1 MKLRLMFAAAVVI
14 FTLLS
19 SATAQVQVDA
29 LDLVVAGDPP
39 SVLAELTDQIEV
51 DLGDFENRQFSIIA
65 YLSGP
70 ATSVD
75 WRLQNETAGVDF
87 SRTDRTAGVWSLCS
101 ETDSHVRY
109 CSSLGFDGTYTL
121 TVTPYFRS
129 TAWTTTKLNF
139 TIVSGTRG
147 PGDGVVPE
155 PIAECPRGGILVDT
169 VQGEL
174 GIHYHFRCENG
185 GTRVE
190 FIGTNAGLD
199 EGSAPDPPTPDDPA
213 DRVYSDLITVCV
225 ESAPHIVEYDRTDP
239 HNPVVVY
246 VPVPAGTPGSFDY
259 CVETE
264 DLLCD
269 DDGVCVPA
277 P

>member
-1 MKLRLMFAAAVVI
+1 MLRFMLAAVVLM
-14 FTLLS
+14 FTQFGT
-19 SATAQVQVDA
+19 AVAQVQVDT
-29 LDLVVAGDPP
+29 LDLVQAGDPP
-39 SVLAELTDQIEV
+39 IVIESMTDQMEV
-51 DLGDFENRQFSIIA
+51 DLGDFGNRQFSIVA
-65 YLSGP
+65 TLSGP

-75 WRLQNETAGVDF
+75 FRLQNETAGVDF
-87 SRTDRTAGVWSLCS
+87 SRTDRTGGVWSLCS

-109 CSSLGFDGTYTL
+109 CSSLGFDGLYTL

-129 TAWTTTKLNF
+129 TSWTTTKLMF

-174 GIHYHFRCENG
+174 GIFYHYQCENG

-190 FIGTNAGLD
+190 FIATHAEVD
-199 EGSAPDPPTPDDPA
+199 DVPPPTPDDPA
-213 DRVYSDLITVCV
+213 DSVYSDLTTVCV
-225 ESAPHIVEYDRTDP
+225 AASPHIVEYDRTDP

-246 VPVPAGTPGSFDY
+246 VPVAAGTPGAFDY
-259 CVETE
+259 CTEWE